1 MPDTVPHAPVLR
13 GYNGFQVSRNQAGIG
28 PERSGVVRNRS
39 KRAASHHFEPVA
51 SLSKGFGEA
60 SGQSSWPSCQE
71 PVLVER
77 RKAGRAARKEAVML
91 EALSLAA
98 GLSWASGLRLY
109 LTVFVA
115 GLFERMGL
123 VHLPDT
129 LSVLGSPWVIGVAAA
144 LAIVEFF
151 ADKIPAFDSLWDAVH
166 TFIRIPAGAM
176 LAVGAI
182 GHADPVMLTI
192 AALAGGTLAGA
203 AHLAKAGTR
212 ALINLSPEPFS
223 NWVASTTEDLGALI
237 GITLALFVPV
247 LFLFLIVAFLL
258 FAGWALPRLV
268 RGVRGGVSR
277 MANHMVPRL
286 NPRINSRINPLPS
299 KHD

>member
-1 MPDTVPHAPVLR
+1 MGFTYLEIRLESVGSCPKQVKTSRIPSFSAGRFAVGKNTEKLRAIILAVL
-13 GYNGFQVSRNQAGIG
+13 AGTRPG
-28 PERSGVVRNRS
+28 RLRPET
-39 KRAASHHFEPVA
+39 
-51 SLSKGFGEA
+51 
-60 SGQSSWPSCQE
+60 
-71 PVLVER
+71 
-77 RKAGRAARKEAVML
+77 GRAARKEAVML

-129 LSVLGSPWVIGVAAA
+129 LSVLGSPWVIGVAAV

-151 ADKIPAFDSLWDAVH
+151 ADKIPAFDSLWDAIH
-166 TFIRIPAGAM
+166 TFIRIPAGAV